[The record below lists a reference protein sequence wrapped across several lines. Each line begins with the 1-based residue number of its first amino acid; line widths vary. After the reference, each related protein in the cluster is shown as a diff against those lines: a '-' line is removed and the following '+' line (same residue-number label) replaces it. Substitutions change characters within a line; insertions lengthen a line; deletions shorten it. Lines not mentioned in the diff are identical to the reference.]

1 MSGRLTLVGT
11 PIGNLSDMSPRAVE
25 ALEACD
31 FIAAE
36 DTRVTLRLLNH
47 FGVKKPLVSYYEH
60 NKRTRGEALCAR
72 LLAGENGV
80 LVSDAGMPAI
90 SDPGEDL
97 VGLCAARDIPT
108 VVIPG
113 PSAAISALAVS
124 GLPTSRFCFEGFLS
138 TNRKN
143 RMEHLHQISG
153 DQHTLI
159 FYEAP
164 HKLIYTLQDMLEVL
178 GDRRIALCRELTKL
192 HEEIIR
198 TTFSG
203 ALERYKEKSPR
214 GEYVL
219 IIEGAPEPEKT
230 SLTLEEAAAQVKALR
245 ESGIS
250 VSDAAKQVAKQTGY
264 KKGELYR
271 LALEDENSTL

>member
-1 MSGRLTLVGT
+1 M
-11 PIGNLSDMSPRAVE
+11 
-25 ALEACD
+25 
-31 FIAAE
+31 
-36 DTRVTLRLLNH
+36 
-47 FGVKKPLVSYYEH
+47 
-60 NKRTRGEALCAR
+60 
-72 LLAGENGV
+72 
-80 LVSDAGMPAI
+80 
-90 SDPGEDL
+90 
-97 VGLCAARDIPT
+97 
-108 VVIPG
+108 
-113 PSAAISALAVS
+113 
-124 GLPTSRFCFEGFLS
+124 S

-192 HEEIIR
+192 HEEFIR

-203 ALERYKEKSPR
+203 ALERYREKSPR

>member
-1 MSGRLTLVGT
+1 
-11 PIGNLSDMSPRAVE
+11 
-25 ALEACD
+25 
-31 FIAAE
+31 
-36 DTRVTLRLLNH
+36 
-47 FGVKKPLVSYYEH
+47 
-60 NKRTRGEALCAR
+60 
-72 LLAGENGV
+72 
-80 LVSDAGMPAI
+80 
-90 SDPGEDL
+90 
-97 VGLCAARDIPT
+97 
-108 VVIPG
+108 
-113 PSAAISALAVS
+113 
-124 GLPTSRFCFEGFLS
+124 
-138 TNRKN
+138 
-143 RMEHLHQISG
+143 
-153 DQHTLI
+153 
-159 FYEAP
+159 
-164 HKLIYTLQDMLEVL
+164 MLEVL

-203 ALERYKEKSPR
+203 ALERYREKSPR

-230 SLTLEEAAAQVKALR
+230 SLTPEEAAAQVKALR